1 MHDQLSSLERV
12 LNRGGGGGGG
22 GLKRAFPVLHTI
34 LQYKKKAH
42 RDGSHQ
48 ESGGNWEQLG
58 RF

>member
-12 LNRGGGGGGG
+12 LNRGGGGG
-22 GLKRAFPVLHTI
+22 LKRAFLVLHTI